1 MGARRVL
8 LPLLFVLFSIAAV
21 SSAQLGEQSG
31 QPTLNVSV
39 GGSAVFN
46 YSVMNSGS
54 GTINFTVILPTLNTI
69 PHNATPTVT
78 ITPMSGSLPPG
89 GSKTISIKAYVP
101 SGDKV
106 GLKWQGVV
114 QVVEVV
120 PSASSSGG
128 LGATINAGIAKILT
142 IYSTAPKSSPLLY
155 YIIIIVAVAAIAV
168 AAYYLLVLRRAKIVA
183 QRKKKTMKIIS
194 KAKKGAK
201 DRGRKRKRSSAA
213 RKRRTTQKRGAGR
226 RRRRR

>member
-8 LPLLFVLFSIAAV
+8 LPLLFILFSLAAV
-21 SSAQLGEQSG
+21 SSAQLGEQAG

-54 GTINFTVILPTLNTI
+54 STINFTVILPVLNTI

-89 GSKTISIKAYVP
+89 GSKTISIRVSVP

-120 PSASSSGG
+120 PSVSSSGG

-142 IYSTAPKSSPLLY
+142 IYSTAPKTSPILY
-155 YIIIIVAVAAIAV
+155 YIIAIVVVAVIAV
-168 AAYYLLVLRRAKIVA
+168 AAYYLLVIRRARAEA
-183 QRKKKTMKIIS
+183 QRRKKTMKIIS

-201 DRGRKRKRSSAA
+201 AIS
-213 RKRRTTQKRGAGR
+213 RKRRQSTRRRKTTQKGRTSR